1 MDELLNEVQ
10 ILKEKVKQ
18 LKDKMISEAQTK
30 EWLIRPFFEKLGWDF
45 SNPNDVLPEDDD
57 STGKRADYAF
67 LVNNSKKLLV
77 EAKSL
82 SNPLT
87 DEKMIKEKINYCNNS
102 GVHFLVI
109 TNGEFYK
116 VFYTELKGQGSEKL
130 LFSFSLSDNINLNLI
145 QLLSKEALS
154 EDKLLAFAE
163 NFKKRKEIQYA
174 LENLFANGDNK
185 LVNLINNTIKEKF
198 GHIYPKDVILENL
211 EKIEIKFKDLEST
224 LTVNQI
230 ETKNKISIEVKETDD
245 VKEYKPLKTEWVQS
259 YSLYN
264 KFIERLREK
273 NFDFHITNRKLYTKI
288 TKNQKT
294 ICNIVQRKDFL
305 KFYFTKD
312 YESILNLIT
321 NELNQ
326 SKKIQYVIKISRW
339 KTVNTKFYVKNEK
352 DLDYAIKIFEFVY
365 STK

>member
-1 MDELLNEVQ
+1 MYKILYLKELQMDELLNEVQ

-18 LKDKMISEAQTK
+18 LKDKMIGEAQTK

-109 TNGEFYK
+109 TNGELYK

-130 LFSFSLSDNINLNLI
+130 LFGFSLSDNINLNLI

-174 LENLFANGDNK
+174 LENLFANGDIK

-224 LTVNQI
+224 LTVNQV
-230 ETKNKISIEVKETDD
+230 ETKNKIPIEVKETDD
-245 VKEYKPLKTEWVQS
+245 VKEYKPLKTE
-259 YSLYN
+259 
-264 KFIERLREK
+264 
-273 NFDFHITNRKLYTKI
+273 
-288 TKNQKT
+288 
-294 ICNIVQRKDFL
+294 
-305 KFYFTKD
+305 
-312 YESILNLIT
+312 
-321 NELNQ
+321 
-326 SKKIQYVIKISRW
+326 
-339 KTVNTKFYVKNEK
+339 
-352 DLDYAIKIFEFVY
+352 
-365 STK
+365 